1 MIREPTANLTRAG
14 APVRQTATEP
24 LEIEVLDFLSFDH
37 VHVPFNEGYL
47 RILRAAYPDDRIS
60 FRAAKGTLNDW
71 RRGWPILPTSHLGL
85 ARLSRRHLAGP
96 TIIPLPAS
104 RGASASV
111 RSPST
116 PPDVVFA

>member
-1 MIREPTANLTRAG
+1 MIHQPTSNLTRHG

-24 LEIEVLDFLSFDH
+24 LDIEVFDFLSFDH
-37 VHVPFNEGYL
+37 VHLPFNEGYL

-71 RRGWPILPTSHLGL
+71 RRGWLILPTSHLGH
-85 ARLSRRHLAGP
+85 ARLSRRHLACP
-96 TIIPLPAS
+96 IIIPLLAS
-104 RGASASV
+104 QGASTSV
-111 RSPST
+111 RSPSK